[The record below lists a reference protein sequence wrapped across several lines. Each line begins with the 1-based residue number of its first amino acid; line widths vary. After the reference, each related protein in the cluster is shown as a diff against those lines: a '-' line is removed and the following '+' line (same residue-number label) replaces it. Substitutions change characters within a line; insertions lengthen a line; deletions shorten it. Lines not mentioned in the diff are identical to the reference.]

1 MKIPVRAVLLQG
13 ERATWRRVGCGR
25 RGRHYGQWAGRGSWL
40 DIFALGRTIGAE
52 RRVGEALE
60 ICQRSVPLGR
70 PVKKCDGDD
79 YKSRIEF
86 QGCLNCQLHTRTLTL
101 QLAAWPAR
109 SIFDRI
115 L

>member
-1 MKIPVRAVLLQG
+1 
-13 ERATWRRVGCGR
+13 
-25 RGRHYGQWAGRGSWL
+25 
-40 DIFALGRTIGAE
+40 
-52 RRVGEALE
+52 
-60 ICQRSVPLGR
+60 VPLVR